1 MARRSRTQSGD
12 HITHGAMIDRL
23 SNIACFLLVAAAF
36 AAVTHAGLTHHQ
48 PTHSGN
54 QEYVRR

>member
-1 MARRSRTQSGD
+1 
-12 HITHGAMIDRL
+12 MIDRI

-36 AAVTHAGLTHHQ
+36 AAVTHAGLTHDV
-48 PTHSGN
+48 PTHSGT

>member
-1 MARRSRTQSGD
+1 
-12 HITHGAMIDRL
+12 MIDRL